1 MMAGAKPWILLSA
14 RRDQKEGLKRKRRSK
29 DDYYIVNMSKLTR
42 ERERE
47 REIQYFL
54 ACKLPGKLSMPAL
67 YWATW
72 PSFYVHADLHCY
84 TNPSPTSW

>member
-14 RRDQKEGLKRKRRSK
+14 RRDQKEGLRRKRRSK

-42 ERERE
+42 ERERDSVFFGMQ
-47 REIQYFL
+47 I
-54 ACKLPGKLSMPAL
+54 AWKASMPAL